1 MNAETITL
9 QDCIENY
16 EYKDTS
22 VVINDG
28 KIVGFSK
35 ENSPY
40 TAQETKGATQ
50 QHLYVI
56 YIPII
61 CRKRG
66 IVKWKKEELQRLME

>member
-22 VVINDG
+22 VIINDG

-35 ENSPY
+35 ENRTQATDQSAQVLSTHKSCYFY
-40 TAQETKGATQ
+40 TF
-50 QHLYVI
+50 
-56 YIPII
+56 
-61 CRKRG
+61 
-66 IVKWKKEELQRLME
+66 